1 MKIIQR
7 RKIYYFISGT
17 MVIFALIFVVLWK
30 FKYGI
35 DFSGGSLLEI
45 YLEKFDRS
53 QIEGVFKEFGIENV
67 SITTSASGKEVIL
80 RFKEID
86 EPTHQELVK
95 KLKENASVVEELRF
109 ETVGPTIG
117 KTFRQKAV
125 SSIVGVL
132 LVIALYIAFAF
143 REVSRPVPSW
153 KYGLI
158 TLVTLFHDIM
168 APIGLFSF
176 LGHFYNLEIDSQFII
191 ALLVVMG
198 FSVHDTIVV
207 FDRIRENL
215 KKAQKEESFEDIV
228 NVSVNETIV
237 RSINTSLTTML
248 VLFALYI
255 WGPAI
260 LRSFVLTLLVGIGVG
275 TYSSIFIA
283 SPLLVDSILRK
294 KQR

>member
-17 MVIFALIFVVLWK
+17 MVILALIFVVLWK

-95 KLKENASVVEELRF
+95 KLKENAYVVEELRF